1 MFLATRSEPRLAV
14 IVMAAVGLSVVLA
27 AVLVSAGLEAR
38 LREQALSRSAA
49 ELGFRARL
57 VSARVESYLR
67 LADGLSRTPPLAGLD
82 RARESGVDW
91 LDGSTRAQWMTRLA
105 TIFLSTLRAEEVV
118 FQARYL
124 DAEGREVVR
133 LDRLEGRL
141 ARTDDA
147 ELQDKSGRPYVRTA
161 RARGASPAFLTP
173 IEMNREQGALD
184 PRLIPTLRAVA
195 PALDPAGEVIGFVIL
210 NLDMRAVLADVAPEA
225 GPEGVPRLIDAGGRY
240 AATLEPA
247 RIQAMVQAR
256 EGAAWI
262 DEPAL
267 AARLAEGEAFPF
279 DHAAPTADAGS
290 LLVGAPMRFPR
301 MVPPVPYMAI
311 WERSAEPVDAL
322 LSDSRAEALL
332 AGLGAAVAAGGLA
345 LLLGRR
351 LARPLR
357 RLAAA
362 GEAVTGGVD
371 PEAVDWPDEGVHE
384 VRRTS
389 AAFREMAIRARDRLD
404 EIRAREAR
412 LEAVMDGAVNG
423 IVSIDAGGRIRY
435 VNRALLEMF
444 GYTREELLG
453 RDVSVLAPEPHA
465 SAHAGYLAAYA
476 RTGQARILGRAL
488 ETEAVRADGTRFPV
502 RLAVSAHRVDGAPT
516 YTGLVAD
523 LSEERRTERMKTE
536 FISTVSHELRTP
548 LASIKGAL
556 SLLRAGVAGELPA
569 AADEML
575 DMAQSNGERLIR
587 LINDLLDIE
596 KIEAGG
602 MSFERAALDLR
613 ALAAAALAEMGSMAE
628 VRGVRL
634 VLAPPD
640 RPGPA
645 LVEGDAGRLSQVLAN
660 LVSNAVKHSDPGDAV
675 TVSVARSGPD
685 WRVAVRDRGPGV
697 PAQFRDRIFGR
708 FAQAD
713 ASDSRA
719 RGGAG
724 LGLSI
729 ARAIVE
735 AHDGVIGFDC
745 PPEGGSVFAFRLPA
759 AEPQEPARAEAE
771 PPRRAPFVAVFCR
784 DPERRE
790 ALART
795 VAALD
800 LAPEPAATVAATLAL
815 LPGRPQA
822 VLMDCG
828 LEGDDC
834 RRIVEGLRSADPSG
848 AIPAILL
855 AGGGAPAPGMPPAA
869 APLEVLEWP
878 ADRID
883 PERLRRILA
892 DRLGRGARVLL
903 VEDDDDQARLLA
915 RALEGLAVPA
925 RAASCAEARAM
936 LEGAAWDA
944 VILDLRMPD
953 GRGESLMGAIRDAA
967 AGAPLVLV
975 YSVEEARGA
984 LREQA
989 AAAYL
994 KSAIEPRD
1002 LAQAL
1007 AELLRRRAGTGGPQP
1022 AGAAGDPPPDPARDL
1037 QEERVDAERG

>member
-1 MFLATRSEPRLAV
+1 
-14 IVMAAVGLSVVLA
+14 
-27 AVLVSAGLEAR
+27 
-38 LREQALSRSAA
+38 
-49 ELGFRARL
+49 
-57 VSARVESYLR
+57 
-67 LADGLSRTPPLAGLD
+67 
-82 RARESGVDW
+82 
-91 LDGSTRAQWMTRLA
+91 
-105 TIFLSTLRAEEVV
+105 
-118 FQARYL
+118 
-124 DAEGREVVR
+124 
-133 LDRLEGRL
+133 
-141 ARTDDA
+141 
-147 ELQDKSGRPYVRTA
+147 
-161 RARGASPAFLTP
+161 
-173 IEMNREQGALD
+173 
-184 PRLIPTLRAVA
+184 
-195 PALDPAGEVIGFVIL
+195 
-210 NLDMRAVLADVAPEA
+210 
-225 GPEGVPRLIDAGGRY
+225 
-240 AATLEPA
+240 
-247 RIQAMVQAR
+247 
-256 EGAAWI
+256 
-262 DEPAL
+262 
-267 AARLAEGEAFPF
+267 
-279 DHAAPTADAGS
+279 
-290 LLVGAPMRFPR
+290 
-301 MVPPVPYMAI
+301 
-311 WERSAEPVDAL
+311 
-322 LSDSRAEALL
+322 
-332 AGLGAAVAAGGLA
+332 
-345 LLLGRR
+345 
-351 LARPLR
+351 
-357 RLAAA
+357 
-362 GEAVTGGVD
+362 
-371 PEAVDWPDEGVHE
+371 
-384 VRRTS
+384 
-389 AAFREMAIRARDRLD
+389 
-404 EIRAREAR
+404 EAR

-423 IVSIDAGGRIRY
+423 IVSIDAGGRIRD

-759 AEPQEPARAEAE
+759 AE
-771 PPRRAPFVAVFCR
+771 
-784 DPERRE
+784 
-790 ALART
+790 
-795 VAALD
+795 
-800 LAPEPAATVAATLAL
+800 
-815 LPGRPQA
+815 
-822 VLMDCG
+822 
-828 LEGDDC
+828 
-834 RRIVEGLRSADPSG
+834 
-848 AIPAILL
+848 
-855 AGGGAPAPGMPPAA
+855 
-869 APLEVLEWP
+869 
-878 ADRID
+878 
-883 PERLRRILA
+883 
-892 DRLGRGARVLL
+892 
-903 VEDDDDQARLLA
+903 
-915 RALEGLAVPA
+915 
-925 RAASCAEARAM
+925 
-936 LEGAAWDA
+936 
-944 VILDLRMPD
+944 
-953 GRGESLMGAIRDAA
+953 
-967 AGAPLVLV
+967 
-975 YSVEEARGA
+975 
-984 LREQA
+984 
-989 AAAYL
+989 
-994 KSAIEPRD
+994 
-1002 LAQAL
+1002 
-1007 AELLRRRAGTGGPQP
+1007 
-1022 AGAAGDPPPDPARDL
+1022 
-1037 QEERVDAERG
+1037 